1 MKKKIVREGSAHQEC
16 APAPV
21 AGFKESASAAA
32 LQLLDQYGAPG
43 RGPGPSVVSM
53 LDGSV
58 AHSIDWPGVTALK
71 ERCLAF
77 GINANL
83 VHKWRRLAQRE
94 VVATG
99 PAPTPRMPTPTFIP
113 LVIGAPTTSRP
124 TDPIPQEQLQE
135 VRIELRGGAFAA
147 TVTWPMSA
155 NAECAGWLRKL
166 LR

>member
-1 MKKKIVREGSAHQEC
+1 MEETKRIVRRMHTAELKQAVLDEC
-16 APAPV
+16 R
-21 AGFKESASAAA
+21 AGA
-32 LQLLDQYGAPG
+32 
-43 RGPGPSVVSM
+43 
-53 LDGSV
+53 SV
-58 AHSIDWPGVTALK
+58 ASVAM
-71 ERCLAF
+71 AF

-83 VHKWRRLAQRE
+83 VHKWRRFAQRA

-99 PAPTPRMPTPTFIP
+99 SSATPAMPTPTFIP
-113 LVIGAPTTSRP
+113 LVIGAPTVQP
-124 TDPIPQEQLQE
+124 PIDAEPQE

>member
-1 MKKKIVREGSAHQEC
+1 MVSTNEQVDTMEETKRIVRRMHTPELKRAVLAEC
-16 APAPV
+16 R
-21 AGFKESASAAA
+21 AGT
-32 LQLLDQYGAPG
+32 
-43 RGPGPSVVSM
+43 
-53 LDGSV
+53 SV
-58 AHSIDWPGVTALK
+58 ASVAM
-71 ERCLAF
+71 AF

-99 PAPTPRMPTPTFIP
+99 PAPTPRMPTPTFNP